1 MVRTLRLLG
10 MALAVALGGWVVATH
25 TAVNIF
31 DIAREA
37 LENDDSGLT
46 LVQTVAF
53 LFSEEDD
60 SFTYSFETVKDTD
73 YKVIVVT
80 DEEVMEDVD
89 VEMAYANGKAI
100 FSESDPDTT
109 QVEHEFTSEG
119 GVVEITLTAASMPD
133 SDGYAAI
140 LILEDY

>member
-1 MVRTLRLLG
+1 M
-10 MALAVALGGWVVATH
+10 AVALGGWVVATH